1 LIVEK
6 DINMPFNRPQDHSDL
21 HLEQIINY
29 LESGELYQ
37 VRSLLLTLFPAEI
50 ALLLKSLPIDD
61 RYQLWKIISPE
72 IMGQILVTLQG
83 EVRVG
88 LIEHTTAK
96 DLVTAASELDARDLA
111 NLVGDF
117 TAEVRDKIIQ
127 KSGDSRLEEALA
139 YEGGTASSLMD
150 PDILTVRSD
159 VTVDA
164 VLRYLRV
171 QKKITANMDSLI
183 VTNRE
188 KHFRGMVSIAAIL
201 THDTNTVISEIMT
214 DSVAA
219 IPLNMPVSEVATLF
233 EQRDI
238 LSAAVVDES
247 GEVKGRITLDDVLD
261 VVRDEAD
268 HAVLSAAGL
277 DEEHDLFAPIL
288 VSAKRRAVWL
298 GVNLFTA
305 FLASWVIGL
314 FEATIEEI
322 VALAVLMPVVAS
334 MGGIAGSQTLT
345 LVIRGLA
352 LHQISSSNA
361 MSFLMKEL
369 AVGAVNGV
377 VWSIVVAL
385 IAAAWFSDTSLGM
398 MLGGAMIINLSCA
411 ALAGVLIPLF
421 LQKRGI
427 DPALAGG
434 VLLTT
439 VTDVIGFMSFLGL
452 ATIFLLN

>member
-1 LIVEK
+1 
-6 DINMPFNRPQDHSDL
+6 MPASRPQDHSEFN
-21 HLEQIINY
+21 LEQIIND
-29 LESGELYQ
+29 LDKGALYDA
-37 VRSLLLTLFPAEI
+37 RSHLHDLFPAEI
-50 ALLLKSLPIDD
+50 ALLLRSLPIDY
-61 RYQLWKIISPE
+61 RYQLWDIMAPE
-72 IMGQILVTLQG
+72 AMGQTLVALHG

-88 LIEHTTAK
+88 LIERTST
-96 DLVTAASELDARDLA
+96 A
-111 NLVGDF
+111 NLVIAASQLEPREMADLVSDF
-117 TAEVRDKIIQ
+117 PVGVREKIL
-127 KSGDSRLEEALA
+127 KNEGDSRLEAALSYDGRTA
-139 YEGGTASSLMD
+139 GGLMSMD
-150 PDILTVRSD
+150 AMPLRGD

-164 VLRYLRV
+164 TLAYLRAEE
-171 QKKITANMDSLI
+171 KMPANMDSL
-183 VTNRE
+183 VVVDRNN
-188 KHFRGMVSIAAIL
+188 HYLGMVSIATIL
-201 THDTNTVISEIMT
+201 TSEPSETISKLMDTAE
-214 DSVAA
+214 A
-219 IPLNMPVSEVATLF
+219 IPLNMPVAEVATIF
-233 EQRDI
+233 EQRNL
-238 LSAAVVDES
+238 LSKVVVDEQN
-247 GEVKGRITLDDVLD
+247 VVIGRITLEEVLD
-261 VVRDEAD
+261 VIREEAD
-268 HAVLSAAGL
+268 HAVLSSAGL
-277 DEEHDLFAPIL
+277 DEEHDLFAPVM

-314 FEATIEEI
+314 FAATIDQI

-361 MSFLMKEL
+361 MSFLFKEL
-369 AVGAVNGV
+369 SIGAVNGV

-385 IAAAWFSDTSLGM
+385 IAAAWFDNMPLGM
-398 MLGGAMIINLSCA
+398 MLGAAMIINLSCA

-452 ATIFLLN
+452 ATIFLLA

>member
-1 LIVEK
+1 
-6 DINMPFNRPQDHSDL
+6 MPLNRPQDHSDL

-29 LESGELYQ
+29 LENGELYQ
-37 VRSLLLTLFPAEI
+37 VRNLLLTLFPAEI
-50 ALLLKSLPIDD
+50 ALLLKSLPIDE
-61 RYQLWKIISPE
+61 RYQLWGIISPV

-83 EVRVG
+83 EVRIG

-127 KSGDSRLEEALA
+127 NSGDSRLEEALA
-139 YEGGTASSLMD
+139 YEGGTAASLMD

-171 QKKITANMDSLI
+171 QKKLTANMDSLI

-201 THDTNTVISEIMT
+201 THDADTVIAEIMT
-214 DSVAA
+214 DGVAA
-219 IPLNMPVSEVATLF
+219 IPFNMPVSEVATIF

-238 LSAAVVDES
+238 LSAAVVDEL
-247 GEVKGRITLDDVLD
+247 GEVKGRVTLDDVLD

-288 VSAKRRAVWL
+288 VSSKRRAVWL

-361 MSFLMKEL
+361 MAFLMKEL
-369 AVGAVNGV
+369 AIGAVNGV
-377 VWSIVVAL
+377 VWSVVVAF
-385 IAAAWFSDTSLGM
+385 IAAAWFSDMPLGM

>member
-1 LIVEK
+1 
-6 DINMPFNRPQDHSDL
+6 MPVSRPQDHSDL
-21 HLEQIINY
+21 NLEQIIND
-29 LESGELYQ
+29 LDNGALYDA
-37 VRSLLLTLFPAEI
+37 RSHLHSLFPAEI
-50 ALLLKSLPIDD
+50 ALLLRSLPVDY
-61 RYQLWKIISPE
+61 RYQLWDIMAPE
-72 IMGQILVTLQG
+72 AMGQTLAALHG
-83 EVRVG
+83 EVRIG
-88 LIEHTTAK
+88 LIERTSTASLMVAASQLEPREMA
-96 DLVTAASELDARDLA
+96 DLVSDFPVGVREKILKSE
-111 NLVGDF
+111 
-117 TAEVRDKIIQ
+117 
-127 KSGDSRLEEALA
+127 SDSRLEAALSYDGRTA
-139 YEGGTASSLMD
+139 GGLMSMD
-150 PDILTVRSD
+150 ALPLRGG

-164 VLRYLRV
+164 TLSYLRA
-171 QKKITANMDSLI
+171 QKKMPANMDSL
-183 VTNRE
+183 VVVDRNN
-188 KHFRGMVSIAAIL
+188 HYRGMVSVATIL
-201 THDTNTVISEIMT
+201 TSDSAMNISKLM
-214 DSVAA
+214 DSSDA
-219 IPLNMPVSEVATLF
+219 IPLNMPVAEVATIF
-233 EQRDI
+233 EQRNI
-238 LSAAVVDES
+238 LSAAVVDEQN
-247 GEVKGRITLDDVLD
+247 VVIGRITLEEVLD
-261 VVRDEAD
+261 VIREEAD
-268 HAVLSAAGL
+268 HAVLSSAGL
-277 DEEHDLFAPIL
+277 DEEHDLFAPVL

-314 FEATIEEI
+314 FAATIDQI

-361 MSFLMKEL
+361 MAFLFKEL

-385 IAAAWFSDTSLGM
+385 IAAAWFSNMPLGM
-398 MLGGAMIINLSCA
+398 MLGFAMIINLSCA

-452 ATIFLLN
+452 ATIFLLA